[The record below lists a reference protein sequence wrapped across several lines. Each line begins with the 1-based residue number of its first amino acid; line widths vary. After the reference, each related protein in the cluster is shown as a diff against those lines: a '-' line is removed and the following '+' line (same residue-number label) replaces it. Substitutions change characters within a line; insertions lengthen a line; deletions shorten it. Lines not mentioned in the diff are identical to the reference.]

1 MINLVN
7 VRKSF
12 GELEV
17 LKDINLQI
25 HEKEIYGI
33 IGQSG
38 ACKSTLLRCINGLET
53 YDSGTITVDGTV
65 VDENDKKQLRQLRKD
80 MGMIFQNFNLL
91 SRLDVYDNVALP
103 LRFWNENPNTEENKK
118 KIEHLIELVGLKD
131 KMHERPENLSGGQK
145 QRVAIARALVND
157 PKILLCDEATSAL
170 DPRIT
175 HGILELLKQINEE
188 LGITIVVVTHQMEVV
203 KQICQR
209 VAFLKHGVVLA
220 EGKPE
225 ELFVKPTEDVK
236 KFLGEEGQVLQKAGV
251 NVQLFFTDDSSD
263 EPVITEMARELGIDF
278 SICWAKLGE
287 LRESVFGSLILNIQ
301 EKDKERVF
309 QVGTSMEYEQIFKR
323 IIIELQRCQ
332 DNYEEM
338 LVLLLRHL
346 LIIFHRELT
355 REHISKNEYLDHE
368 MDNAVTF
375 FSENYNQNISI
386 DDYAA
391 SRGMSVSW
399 FIRNFKKYTGSTP
412 DRKSTRLNSSHS
424 QQSRMP
430 SSA

>member
-38 ACKSTLLRCINGLET
+38 AGKSTLLRCINGLET
-53 YDSGTITVDGTV
+53 YDSGTITVDGTA

-209 VAFLKHGVVLA
+209 VAFLKHGVVL
-220 EGKPE
+220 PE
-225 ELFVKPTEDVK
+225 
-236 KFLGEEGQVLQKAGV
+236 
-251 NVQLFFTDDSSD
+251 
-263 EPVITEMARELGIDF
+263 
-278 SICWAKLGE
+278 
-287 LRESVFGSLILNIQ
+287 
-301 EKDKERVF
+301 
-309 QVGTSMEYEQIFKR
+309 
-323 IIIELQRCQ
+323 
-332 DNYEEM
+332 
-338 LVLLLRHL
+338 
-346 LIIFHRELT
+346 
-355 REHISKNEYLDHE
+355 
-368 MDNAVTF
+368 
-375 FSENYNQNISI
+375 
-386 DDYAA
+386 
-391 SRGMSVSW
+391 
-399 FIRNFKKYTGSTP
+399 
-412 DRKSTRLNSSHS
+412 
-424 QQSRMP
+424 
-430 SSA
+430 